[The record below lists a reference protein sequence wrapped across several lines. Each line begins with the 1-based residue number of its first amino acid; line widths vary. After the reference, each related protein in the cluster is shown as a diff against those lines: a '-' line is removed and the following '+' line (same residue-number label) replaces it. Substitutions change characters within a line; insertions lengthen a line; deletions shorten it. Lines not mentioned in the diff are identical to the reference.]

1 MMEIKRGEAVFY
13 RARGGVV
20 RATVKTLHK
29 DGSVSVRAHFFVDE
43 DGKDKLGHLGVCGKP
58 HDPLYSTCPECAE
71 TPNIA

>member
-1 MMEIKRGEAVFY
+1 MMMEIKRGEAVFY

-43 DGKDKLGHLGVCGKP
+43 DGKDMLGHLGVTYRV
-58 HDPLYSTCPECAE
+58 DPEKLAATAAKA
-71 TPNIA
+71 TT